1 MPKKIENVGCPYC
14 GVCCDDL
21 VVTVSDDGR
30 KVLEVENACAIGNE
44 IFQHASSEGRISLPR
59 LRQPDGTYKDISYDE
74 AVDYAA
80 RVLIKAKKP
89 LIFGFGSTNCE
100 GMAAAAKVAEKAG
113 AVLDNCA
120 SICHGSSFLAI
131 FDNGYPSCTLGET
144 KNRADVIVYWG
155 SNPAHAHPRHMS
167 RYSIFPRGFFTGK
180 GHKGRK
186 IIVIDPRY
194 TDTARVADIYVQ
206 VKQGQDYDLFN
217 AFRTVIRGE
226 DIPDEVAGVKKEQIL
241 QVAEILKKARFGT
254 IFYGMGLCHSDG
266 RNHNVDIAISMTR
279 DLNDFTKWTIMA
291 MRGHY
296 NIAGPGVVWAWTTG
310 YPYCIDMSK
319 KDRAYMNPGE
329 TSSVDLA
336 MRDEVDAFF
345 NVGTDAGAHFPIEA
359 VKHLKKHPWITIDPN
374 ICMASEISDLHIPV
388 GIVGVE
394 VPGIVYR
401 MDNVPIQYRQV
412 LNPPDGVISDEELFE
427 RIHQRISEIEAEEGI
442 TQTSAAAAGTQT
454 SFVGE

>member
-21 VVTVSDDGR
+21 VVTVSDDG
-30 KVLEVENACAIGNE
+30 KKILEVENACAIGNQ
-44 IFQHASSEGRISLPR
+44 IFHHATGSERVTRPR
-59 LRQPDGTYKDISYDE
+59 LRQPDGTYKEISYDE
-74 AVDYAA
+74 AIDYAA
-80 RVLIKAKKP
+80 RVLYNAKKP
-89 LIFGFGSTNCE
+89 LIYGFGSTNCE

-144 KNRADVIVYWG
+144 KNRADVVVYWG
-155 SNPAHAHPRHMS
+155 ANPAHAHPRHMS

-180 GHKGRK
+180 GQKSRK
-186 IIVIDPRY
+186 IIVVDPRH
-194 TDTARVADIYVQ
+194 TDTAQVADIYLQ
-206 VKQGQDYDLFN
+206 VKQGHDYELFN
-217 AFRTVIRGE
+217 AFRTALRGHE
-226 DIPDEVAGVKKEQIL
+226 IPEEVAGIKREKIL
-241 QVAEILKKARFGT
+241 EVAEIMKKARFGT

-266 RNHNVDIAISMTR
+266 RNHNVDIAISLTR
-279 DLNDFTKWTIMA
+279 DLNDYTKWTIMA

-296 NIAGPGVVWAWTTG
+296 NITGPGAVWSWQYG
-310 YPYCIDMSK
+310 FPYCLDLT
-319 KDRAYMNPGE
+319 KDVAHMNPGE
-329 TSSVDLA
+329 TSSIDLA

-345 NVGTDAGAHFPIEA
+345 NVATDAAAHFPIEA
-359 VKHLKKHPWITIDPN
+359 VKHLRKHPWITIDPN

-401 MDNVPIQYRQV
+401 MDNVPIQYRKV
-412 LNPPDGVISDEELFE
+412 IDPPEGVISDEELFE
-427 RIHQRISEIEAEEGI
+427 RIYKRLCELEAEE
-442 TQTSAAAAGTQT
+442 AAKGKAKTT
-454 SFVGE
+454 PVGVHAEE

>member
-21 VVTVSDDGR
+21 VVTVSDDG
-30 KVLEVENACAIGNE
+30 KKILEVENACAIGNQ
-44 IFQHASSEGRISLPR
+44 IFHHATGSERVTRPR
-59 LRQPDGTYKDISYDE
+59 LRQPDGTYKEISYDE
-74 AVDYAA
+74 AIDYAA
-80 RVLIKAKKP
+80 RVLYNAKKP
-89 LIFGFGSTNCE
+89 LIYGFGSTNCE

-144 KNRADVIVYWG
+144 KNRADVVVYWG
-155 SNPAHAHPRHMS
+155 ANPAHAHPRHMS

-180 GHKGRK
+180 GQKSRK
-186 IIVIDPRY
+186 IIVVDPRH
-194 TDTARVADIYVQ
+194 TDTAQVADIHLQ
-206 VKQGQDYDLFN
+206 VKQGHDYELFN
-217 AFRTVIRGE
+217 AFRTALRGHE
-226 DIPDEVAGVKKEQIL
+226 IPEEVAGIKREKIL
-241 QVAEILKKARFGT
+241 EVAEIMKKARFGT

-266 RNHNVDIAISMTR
+266 RNHNVDIAISLTR
-279 DLNDFTKWTIMA
+279 DLNDYTKWTIMA

-296 NIAGPGVVWAWTTG
+296 NIAGPGVVWSWQYG
-310 YPYCIDMSK
+310 FPYCLDLT
-319 KDRAYMNPGE
+319 KDVAHMNPGE
-329 TSSVDLA
+329 TSSIDLA

-345 NVGTDAGAHFPIEA
+345 NVATDAAAHFPIEA
-359 VKHLKKHPWITIDPN
+359 VKHLRKHPWITIDPN

-401 MDNVPIQYRQV
+401 MDNVPIQYRKV
-412 LNPPDGVISDEELFE
+412 IDPPEGVISDEELFE
-427 RIHQRISEIEAEEGI
+427 RIYKRLCELEAEE
-442 TQTSAAAAGTQT
+442 AAKGKAKTT
-454 SFVGE
+454 PVGVHAEE

>member
-21 VVTVSDDGR
+21 VVTVSDDG
-30 KVLEVENACAIGNE
+30 KKILEVENACAIGNQ
-44 IFQHASSEGRISLPR
+44 IFHHATGSERVTRPR
-59 LRQPDGTYKDISYDE
+59 LRQPDGTYKEISYDE
-74 AVDYAA
+74 AIDYAA
-80 RVLIKAKKP
+80 RVLYNAKKP
-89 LIFGFGSTNCE
+89 LIYGFGSTNCE

-144 KNRADVIVYWG
+144 KNRADVVVYWG
-155 SNPAHAHPRHMS
+155 ANPAHAHPRHMS

-180 GHKGRK
+180 GQKSRK
-186 IIVIDPRY
+186 IIVVDPRH
-194 TDTARVADIYVQ
+194 TDTTQVADIHLQ
-206 VKQGQDYDLFN
+206 VKQGHDYELFN
-217 AFRTVIRGE
+217 AFRTALRGHE
-226 DIPDEVAGVKKEQIL
+226 IPEEVAGIKREKIL
-241 QVAEILKKARFGT
+241 EVAEIMKKARFGT

-266 RNHNVDIAISMTR
+266 RNHNVDIAISLTR
-279 DLNDFTKWTIMA
+279 DLNDYTKWTIMA

-296 NIAGPGVVWAWTTG
+296 NIAGPGVVWSWQYG
-310 YPYCIDMSK
+310 FPYCLDLT
-319 KDRAYMNPGE
+319 KDVAHMNPGE
-329 TSSVDLA
+329 TSSIDLA

-345 NVGTDAGAHFPIEA
+345 NVATDAAAHFPIEA
-359 VKHLKKHPWITIDPN
+359 VKHLRKHPWITIDPN

-401 MDNVPIQYRQV
+401 MDNVPIQYRKV
-412 LNPPDGVISDEELFE
+412 IDPPEGVISDEELFE
-427 RIHQRISEIEAEEGI
+427 RIYKRLCELEAEE
-442 TQTSAAAAGTQT
+442 AAKGKAKTT
-454 SFVGE
+454 PVGVHAEE

>member
-21 VVTVSDDGR
+21 VVTVSDDG
-30 KVLEVENACAIGNE
+30 KKILEVENACAIGNQ
-44 IFQHASSEGRISLPR
+44 IFHHATGSERVTRPR
-59 LRQPDGTYKDISYDE
+59 LRQPDGTYKEISYDE
-74 AVDYAA
+74 AIDYAA
-80 RVLIKAKKP
+80 RVLYNAKKP
-89 LIFGFGSTNCE
+89 LIYGFGSTNCE

-144 KNRADVIVYWG
+144 KNRADVVVYWG
-155 SNPAHAHPRHMS
+155 ANPAHAHPRHMS

-180 GHKGRK
+180 GQKSRK
-186 IIVIDPRY
+186 IIVVDPRH
-194 TDTARVADIYVQ
+194 TDTAQVAEIHLQ
-206 VKQGQDYDLFN
+206 VKQGHDYELFN
-217 AFRTVIRGE
+217 AFRTALRGHE
-226 DIPDEVAGVKKEQIL
+226 IPEEVAGIKREKIL
-241 QVAEILKKARFGT
+241 EVAEIMKKARFGT

-266 RNHNVDIAISMTR
+266 RNHNVDIAISLTR
-279 DLNDFTKWTIMA
+279 DLNDYTKWTIMA

-296 NIAGPGVVWAWTTG
+296 NIAGPGVVWSWQYG
-310 YPYCIDMSK
+310 FPYCLDLT
-319 KDRAYMNPGE
+319 KDVAHMNPGE
-329 TSSVDLA
+329 TSSIDLA

-345 NVGTDAGAHFPIEA
+345 NVATDAAAHFPIEA
-359 VKHLKKHPWITIDPN
+359 VKHLRKHPWITIDPN

-401 MDNVPIQYRQV
+401 MDNVPIQYRKV
-412 LNPPDGVISDEELFE
+412 IDPPEGVISDEELFE
-427 RIHQRISEIEAEEGI
+427 RIYKRLSQLEDEEAAKGKAKPTPVGVHAEE
-442 TQTSAAAAGTQT
+442 
-454 SFVGE
+454 